1 MDNAYRNMELT
12 GGPLWAWTATECAK
26 RGSAQGVKKPD
37 GVRGTLYLNYFV
49 LKDGSVRWKL
59 VFQETGSHKQ
69 TQVAKWV
76 TDWMPPAR
84 ITRPPKPITTAGRV
98 VTINR
103 GEAGGIE
110 RQVRVVLDALGLPY
124 PVPVEVAI

>member
-1 MDNAYRNMELT
+1 MRYF
-12 GGPLWAWTATECAK
+12 
-26 RGSAQGVKKPD
+26 GSP
-37 GVRGTLYLNYFV
+37 
-49 LKDGSVRWKL
+49 S
-59 VFQETGSHKQ
+59 
-69 TQVAKWV
+69 
-76 TDWMPPAR
+76 P
-84 ITRPPKPITTAGRV
+84 ITRPPKPITPAGRV